1 MMYKKIGYFET
12 FNYFLIRYHSSSP
25 SIQNSQF
32 CIDVSSS
39 IKIFMV
45 FSNVIIHSFF
55 QCTFY
60 SPVFQKG
67 CPKRVALAPRNLLKA
82 CGANGFGIS
91 FCFPLASFG
100 QDPDTFPI
108 PRQFTMENTIFAIFA
123 YLFISLWLPRSLH
136 DSLLLLLANQKIGRK
151 PRS

>member
-1 MMYKKIGYFET
+1 VH
-12 FNYFLIRYHSSSP
+12 FLLSRFP
-25 SIQNSQF
+25 
-32 CIDVSSS
+32 
-39 IKIFMV
+39 
-45 FSNVIIHSFF
+45 
-55 QCTFY
+55 
-60 SPVFQKG
+60 KG

-151 PRS
+151 PRSKGRGSDGGGAGGRICWRCILCLSAVPVIPSWCSKLISIGYGEVRLKINVTC